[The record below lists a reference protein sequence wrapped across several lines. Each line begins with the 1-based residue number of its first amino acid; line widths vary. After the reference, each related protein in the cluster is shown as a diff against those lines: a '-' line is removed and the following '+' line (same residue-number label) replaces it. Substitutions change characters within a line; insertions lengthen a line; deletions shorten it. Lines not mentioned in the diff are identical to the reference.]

1 MPQVSKRIISKDI
14 ESRMFETL
22 WEAIATVKSTKE
34 VQTFLNDLL
43 SPTEKTMM
51 AKRLAIAALLLKGF
65 SYESI
70 KDLLKVSNETI
81 AKVAVTLNVNT
92 GYKLVV
98 GKIAKS
104 ETLREFWQ
112 QIERIDVRMTNR
124 NDYVTP
130 DDYLK
135 IKLKHQRK
143 TLV

>member
-22 WEAIATVKSTKE
+22 WEAIAKVKSTEE

-65 SYESI
+65 NYESI
-70 KDLLKVSNETI
+70 KDSLKVSNETI

-112 QIERIDVRMTNR
+112 QIERIGIRITNR
-124 NDYVTP
+124 DDYVAP